1 MNGTQFMRPKF
12 SAPAS
17 HNTSQMTWDLAFLTK
32 RQFIA
37 KHGEALYDYT
47 KDPSGSAK
55 SDSKIVDQTAV

>member
-1 MNGTQFMRPKF
+1 MNGTQYQMKRF

-37 KHGEALYDYT
+37 KHGEALYEYT